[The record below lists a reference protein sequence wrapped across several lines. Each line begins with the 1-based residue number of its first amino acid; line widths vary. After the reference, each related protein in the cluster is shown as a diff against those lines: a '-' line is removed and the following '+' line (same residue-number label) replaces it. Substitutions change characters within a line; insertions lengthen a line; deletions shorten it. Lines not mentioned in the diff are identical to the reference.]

1 MVFLHHGLW
10 LGIFLCMA
18 VLGACT
24 LWRQALR
31 DRVRAAPW
39 LAAMLWLA
47 LTLVLSRNLGATALM
62 LLFAPVIL
70 FAPPRLQV
78 LVAAVFAGM
87 VLTYPMLRGAGLVPT
102 DTIHSLAQSVSEER
116 AGSLKYR
123 FDNED
128 MLLARAN
135 EKPLAGWGS
144 WGRNRV
150 YDPETGRDLSVTD
163 GLWVIMIGSFGW
175 VGYVAQFGLL
185 TMPLLILARRR
196 GAEIAPVTAGIAVL
210 TAASLIDL
218 IPNAT
223 LTPVTWIVAG
233 AMAGQAIRTGSPQAG
248 SSPATAA
255 AHDRKWISGSVSGP
269 LYPVKPSRAEPSSK
283 WAGTPIPH
291 RRAPRL

>member
-1 MVFLHHGLW
+1 
-10 LGIFLCMA
+10 
-18 VLGACT
+18 
-24 LWRQALR
+24 
-31 DRVRAAPW
+31 
-39 LAAMLWLA
+39 
-47 LTLVLSRNLGATALM
+47 M

-102 DTIHSLAQSVSEER
+102 DAIHTLAQSVSEER

-123 FDNED
+123 LDNED

-175 VGYVAQFGLL
+175 IGYVAQFGLL

-210 TAASLIDL
+210 TAAALIDL

-233 AMAGQAIRTGSPQAG
+233 ALAGQAIRTGSPRAG

-291 RRAPRL
+291 RRAPRLSPILLGELCTTVRSINKIGIYWHVPYVNC